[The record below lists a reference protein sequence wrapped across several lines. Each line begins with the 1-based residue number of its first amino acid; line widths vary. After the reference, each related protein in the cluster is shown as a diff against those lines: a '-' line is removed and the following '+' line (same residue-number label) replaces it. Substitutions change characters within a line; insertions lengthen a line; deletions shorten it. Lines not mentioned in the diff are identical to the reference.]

1 TEVLLAATV
10 FCLVFLFIQSLRQRV
25 PKGLKNPPGP
35 RGYPILG
42 NVLELRKDTHL
53 ALTRLSQKY
62 GDVMEVRI
70 GTRPVL
76 VLSGLD
82 TIRQALVRQGE
93 DFMGRP
99 DLH

>member
-1 TEVLLAATV
+1 
-10 FCLVFLFIQSLRQRV
+10 
-25 PKGLKNPPGP
+25 PPGP
-35 RGYPILG
+35 RGYPMVG
-42 NVLELRKDTHL
+42 NLLELRKDTHL
-53 ALTRLSQKY
+53 ALTRLSRQY

-82 TIRQALVRQGE
+82 TIRQALVKQGE

-99 DLH
+99 